1 MADANRD
8 PAGRFVKG
16 HHDPNSLAYHAERIN
31 TEGWDS
37 SKVPSIQYRRF
48 FNMDRNDF
56 IKLGKCFRIIELD
69 KNADGTPAESYKDY
83 PYKEHTMVEELTFL
97 AVMRARNEIAY
108 LKETTDRV
116 EGKALEKVEAKVD
129 TRLASMSDDELK
141 ALARA
146 EFGEGMTPENA
157 QKGA

>member
-1 MADANRD
+1 MADADRD
-8 PAGRFVKG
+8 NAGRFVKG
-16 HHDPNSLAYHAERIN
+16 NKAGFSGHPERIN
-31 TEGWDS
+31 TDGWDS

-48 FNMDRNDF
+48 FNMSRNDF
-56 IKLGKCFRIIELD
+56 IKLGKCYRVIELD
-69 KNADGTPAESYKDY
+69 KNSDGTLAEDYKDY

-97 AVMRARNEIAY
+97 AVMRARNELAY

-129 TRLASMSDDELK
+129 TRLAQMSDDELK

-146 EFGEGMTPENA
+146 EFGETPNEGKTEQN
-157 QKGA
+157 